1 MMPCNLCSP
10 ANENGLRQPIGSE
23 GQMLLG
29 LKQRGKTKYLPDGIS
44 FERIY
49 ICQDCGAKWKM
60 IGKLGQNPSVK
71 EIPILEIVRR

>member
-10 ANENGLRQPIGSE
+10 ADENGMRQPFGIDGKK
-23 GQMLLG
+23 LLG

-44 FERIY
+44 YERTY

-60 IGKLGQNPSVK
+60 IGKLGQNPSDK
-71 EIPILEIVRR
+71 EIPLLEIVRR